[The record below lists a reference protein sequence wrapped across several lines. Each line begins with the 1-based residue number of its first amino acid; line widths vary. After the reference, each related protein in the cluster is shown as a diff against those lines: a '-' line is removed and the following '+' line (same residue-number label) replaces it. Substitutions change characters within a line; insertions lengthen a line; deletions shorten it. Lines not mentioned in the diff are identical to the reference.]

1 MTHTEHRRTFLKQA
15 AAVTGLAFVPFTTM
29 QAMELGRKRK
39 FTMGLNPGAI
49 GVRLDQEQLLSKAMA
64 YGFESIV
71 AYSGTLAGWSDTQ
84 IDDFTARM
92 KKNKISWGAA
102 GLPMDFRQNQ
112 ETHQKGIAELPNHA
126 KALQKAGV
134 TRMSTWI
141 MPTNDELTYL
151 QNMKQ
156 HATRLGEA
164 ARVLADYGIK
174 LGLEYVGPKTLMARD
189 KYSFV
194 HSMAE
199 CKELIG
205 EIGEPNVG
213 IQLDSFHW
221 FCAGET
227 KEDLLSLS
235 SADIVTVDLN
245 DARAGFTAD
254 EQLDGKR
261 ELPMATGVIDMKAF
275 MEALVE
281 IGYDGPIRAEPFNQP
296 LNDMDDEA
304 ALQATA
310 DAMKKAFALVG

>member
-126 KALQKAGV
+126 KALQKAG
-134 TRMSTWI
+134 
-141 MPTNDELTYL
+141 
-151 QNMKQ
+151 
-156 HATRLGEA
+156 
-164 ARVLADYGIK
+164 
-174 LGLEYVGPKTLMARD
+174 
-189 KYSFV
+189 
-194 HSMAE
+194 
-199 CKELIG
+199 
-205 EIGEPNVG
+205 
-213 IQLDSFHW
+213 
-221 FCAGET
+221 
-227 KEDLLSLS
+227 
-235 SADIVTVDLN
+235 
-245 DARAGFTAD
+245 
-254 EQLDGKR
+254 
-261 ELPMATGVIDMKAF
+261 
-275 MEALVE
+275 
-281 IGYDGPIRAEPFNQP
+281 
-296 LNDMDDEA
+296 
-304 ALQATA
+304 
-310 DAMKKAFALVG
+310 